1 MKKLCLWGGLLLA
14 GATSCR
20 NQCPAYSATK
30 SAERVAVP
38 VTASTAAVAEQ
49 Q

>member
-1 MKKLCLWGGLLLA
+1 MKKLFLWGGLLLA

-38 VTASTAAVAEQ
+38 ATASVAPVVERQ
-49 Q
+49 